1 MDLNK
6 DNKVS
11 FAEFRSIMQSYVNEE
26 IPDEKIR
33 TAFRL
38 IDEDGNGVISC
49 DELRMILLRLGKTF
63 RQDEVE
69 KMISAVDKDGDGFIS
84 FDEFKKICRK

>member
-11 FAEFRSIMQSYVNEE
+11 FEEFKTMMNCYLNEE
-26 IPDEKIR
+26 ISDEKIIA
-33 TAFRL
+33 TFNL

-49 DELRMILLRLGKTF
+49 EELHTILLRLGKTY
-63 RQDEVE
+63 RMDEVQR
-69 KMISAVDKDGDGFIS
+69 MISAVDKDGDGFIS
-84 FDEFKKICRK
+84 FEEFKQICKN